1 MKFRSIMLGIDASR
15 ISRDVRGER
24 IRRNVLENEGRQV
37 YGDYPR
43 FEKLERKRGLAE
55 SEDAYSDESEVE
67 EEEDEVSDSDISSEA
82 SLEEDDEDS
91 DDSDTEY

>member
-1 MKFRSIMLGIDASR
+1 MVPWLKFRSMMLGIDASR
-15 ISRDVRGER
+15 IGRDVRGER

-55 SEDAYSDESEVE
+55 SEDAYSDESEVD
-67 EEEDEVSDSDISSEA
+67 EEDEVSISDISSEV
-82 SLEEDDEDS
+82 S
-91 DDSDTEY
+91 